1 MTMFLE
7 SHFRRGLL
15 RTPASVPELS
25 PWHVPVLSTST
36 ADACF
41 SHHAITRSNLVA
53 GCDWPWSSF
62 HEILVAMD
70 IGQQGSARVAA
81 PSVGLVPVS
90 STVDARD
97 FLLLSVS
104 LSFPFGL
111 ALARAET
118 LRPAPGAA
126 LLRANSARPPGF
138 GSPSNISKLSQ
149 PRLDEILPV
158 PPKKHV
164 PGLGA
169 AAARSPGAQAKRAEK
184 E

>member
-1 MTMFLE
+1 MFLK
-7 SHFRRGLL
+7 SFRRGLL
-15 RTPASVPELS
+15 RTPARVPEFS
-25 PWHVPVLSTST
+25 PWHVRVLSTST

-41 SHHAITRSNLVA
+41 SHDANTRSHLVV

-62 HEILVAMD
+62 QELAVAMD
-70 IGQQGSARVAA
+70 IGQRRSARIAA
-81 PSVGLVPVS
+81 PSVGLVPPHPHLGS
-90 STVDARD
+90 RD

-111 ALARAET
+111 ALVRAET

-138 GSPSNISKLSQ
+138 GSPSNISNLSQ

-169 AAARSPGAQAKRAEK
+169 AASRSPGAQAKRAEK